1 MDIQGGIPRRYIHR
15 RGALLRPNPTQTAM
29 SQATTASVP
38 FCDPAYII
46 RNAFGAYGYCSSTT
60 LTFEVERECGLDREQ
75 ARRAVTSFLTTDL
88 RVRVDWL
95 SNTWY
100 IPGLG
105 GA

>member
-1 MDIQGGIPRRYIHR
+1 MQHSDAVTVLY
-15 RGALLRPNPTQTAM
+15 
-29 SQATTASVP
+29 SS
-38 FCDPAYII
+38 PAYII
-46 RNAFGAYGYCSSTT
+46 RLAFAAYGYCSSTT